1 MTIQSKAYMNFLG
14 GEVSPNVYKRLDMA
28 NNGKWFETAKNIY
41 FGTTGDILNR
51 RGFQY
56 VGVAGNGISGEK
68 MKLIPFMFN
77 REQSYCIEFSST
89 FFRILKDG
97 QYLKDDQDNIIQ
109 VNHPGLSLINNN
121 DLSYTQVGDMVYVCN
136 GTQNGIYTITRHSET
151 DWRWDLFDFEIPPM
165 RKVNEDDSKILT
177 FSTGG
182 NYSNSGYFSADIGP
196 ADGLYKDVVVDV
208 LIEGVRTTLYTASSD
223 LNGLAAFVADFN
235 NNLDS
240 SAPIDYAR
248 LVDQTVVF
256 YLKTGY
262 SFANVYDLRIKV
274 GGGSNTI
281 QEIVYSDGL
290 PAFSRH
296 YATNMWWLYFYY
308 PPIPDN
314 CKIKTIELYTTRD
327 TPSVQEG
334 YIPTNK
340 SIVSMSYETPVTPAQ
355 AVNDVVSVSN
365 YTFVGMTSSRYPT
378 AIPPVPE
385 KFFDF
390 EPNSKTFRVGGYN
403 YSANAAAYLKRI
415 VLQFG
420 SDEDTYYTAT
430 QTPISSLT
438 VYTATANFP
447 FFQDKQVGEIFAVDT
462 IYSPSSEGKSG
473 ENKTFSST
481 VSAGESTSS
490 AFWSNGTWRFINS
503 GLFDGYIEL
512 QYSYDGVEWFTHRTF
527 SSSIRTESN
536 VSYGTNYNEYGTIET
551 DDNIQLRLHFKLV
564 TATNLRVTLD
574 TESFKNRSYYK
585 IVEKDSNN
593 PNTVAIVSC
602 VKYAIGTPGLTKV
615 DPLTEE
621 DIVNSITEWSEA
633 AWSNANGYP
642 KVCFLYQ
649 NRLGL
654 ANTNKDVST
663 VWFSRTDNYKDF
675 SNKIEYQDDDPITI
689 SVLKPTGISEITGV
703 ASSKKLFVFSGDRE
717 YGIRDEG
724 ALTQANKELVSFSS
738 YGSQAIE
745 PRVVSNRIVFVERG
759 GRAARSLVYD
769 YTSENYE
776 APDLTIPFKHLLTNE
791 IVVAS
796 EYLPG
801 DYKTYIMLTSLGRLL
816 MFKYIP
822 EQRIEAVSW
831 FRHPAGNITN
841 VCVVSNEASYD
852 MYIALDTNLGKRLE
866 YMHIVPYQVG
876 KYLDSYRMFESDEP
890 ISSITDQEYFDPEKR
905 YSIVINGI
913 VSKVTP
919 DTNGT
924 ILLPEN
930 AYSVEVGLAYQSE
943 ATLISPNF
951 MVQNGTTNY
960 NRKNMFKAHFEFIDS
975 CGFKVGIK
983 NKNNGFKK
991 VYALEATSVEGQHEL
1006 YSSSRSFV
1014 LQSSYLD
1021 PNMLSFVQDEPYP
1034 MHIVN
1039 AEVEVDYGG
1048 K

>member
-1 MTIQSKAYMNFLG
+1 MTIQSKSYMNFLG

-51 RGFQY
+51 RGFRY
-56 VGVAGNGISGEK
+56 IGVAGNGISGEK

-77 REQSYCIEFSST
+77 REQSYCIEFSSN

-97 QYLKDDQDNIIQ
+97 QYLKDDQDNIIE
-109 VNHPGLSLINNN
+109 VSHPGLSLINNN
-121 DLSYTQVGDMVYVCN
+121 DLSYTQVGDMLYVCN
-136 GTQNGIYTITRHSET
+136 GTQNGIYTITRYSET
-151 DWRWDLFDFEIPPM
+151 DWRWSLFDFEIPPM

-182 NYSNSGYFSADIGP
+182 NYSNSGYFSTDIGP
-196 ADGLYKDVVVDV
+196 ADGVYKDVVVDV

-235 NNLDS
+235 NNIDS
-240 SAPIDYAR
+240 SAPIAYAR
-248 LVDQTVVF
+248 LVEDTVVF

-262 SFANVYDLRIKV
+262 TLNNITDLRVKV
-274 GGGSNTI
+274 GAGRNSNI
-281 QEIVYSDGL
+281 DLVYSDGIPGYSIDSSSTRWYANYSPL
-290 PAFSRH
+290 PQGA
-296 YATNMWWLYFYY
+296 L
-308 PPIPDN
+308 
-314 CKIKTIELYTTRD
+314 IKKLEVYQFRNHTSNEVGTVPVEKVLLSKTYNEEIS
-327 TPSVQEG
+327 PS
-334 YIPTNK
+334 
-340 SIVSMSYETPVTPAQ
+340 Q
-355 AVNDVVSVSN
+355 ARNDIVNDSSYWFGYEIAVGNVPDKYFAFNSN
-365 YTFVGMTSSRYPT
+365 DYRFVTGGMPIGGTPIGTLSPARSSSG
-378 AIPPVPE
+378 V
-385 KFFDF
+385 
-390 EPNSKTFRVGGYN
+390 
-403 YSANAAAYLKRI
+403 YLKRVI
-415 VLQFG
+415 YETTI
-420 SDEDTYYTAT
+420 SSDTYYTAST
-430 QTPISSLT
+430 TPISTLT

-447 FFQDKQVGEIFAVDT
+447 FFQDKQVGEIFAVDSV
-462 IYSPSSEGKSG
+462 YSPSSEGKAG

-551 DDNIQLRLHFKLV
+551 DDNIQLRLHFKLN

-585 IVEKDSNN
+585 IVEKNYLN
-593 PNTVAIVSC
+593 PDTVAIVSC

-615 DPLTEE
+615 DPLTQV

-633 AWSNANGYP
+633 AWSNTNGYP

-663 VWFSRTDNYKDF
+663 IWFSRTDNYKDF
-675 SNKIEYQDDDPITI
+675 STKIEYQDDDPITI

-769 YTSENYE
+769 YASENYE

-791 IVVAS
+791 VVVAS

-831 FRHPAGNITN
+831 FKHPAGNITN

-852 MYIALDTNLGKRLE
+852 MYIALDTDLGKRLE
-866 YMHIVPYQVG
+866 YMHIIPYQTG
-876 KYLDSYRMFESDEP
+876 KYLDSYRIFSFDEP
-890 ISSITDQEYFDPEKR
+890 VTTIIIIDGISNKLSSDA
-905 YSIVINGI
+905 NGM
-913 VSKVTP
+913 
-919 DTNGT
+919 
-924 ILLPEN
+924 ILLPEP
-930 AYSVEVGLAYQSE
+930 ATTVEVGLAYESE
-943 ATLISPNF
+943 ATMIPPNF
-951 MVQNGTTNY
+951 MYQNGTTNY
-960 NRKNMFKAHFEFIDS
+960 NRKNMFKAHISFLDS
-975 CGFKVGIK
+975 VGFQVGVK
-983 NKNNGFKK
+983 NKDKSFKK
-991 VYALEATSVEGQHEL
+991 IFALEAQSIEGQHNL
-1006 YSSSRSFV
+1006 YSADRSFV
-1014 LQSSYLD
+1014 LQSSYLE
-1021 PNMLSFVQDEPYP
+1021 PNMLSFVQKEPYP
-1034 MHIVN
+1034 MHITN
-1039 AEVEVDYGG
+1039 AEIEVDYGG